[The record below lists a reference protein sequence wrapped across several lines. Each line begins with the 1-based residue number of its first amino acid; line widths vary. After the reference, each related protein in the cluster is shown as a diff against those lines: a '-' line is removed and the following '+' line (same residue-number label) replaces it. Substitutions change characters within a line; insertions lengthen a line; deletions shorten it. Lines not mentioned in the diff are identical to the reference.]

1 MKKYLAVLIA
11 ISIWLVMPMH
21 TRASQS
27 AIETTVPSTHTVAIE
42 AEHASALYVSGD
54 KGLSDAYAVPR
65 FSKPQFSCCVCNNL
79 LFLL

>member
-54 KGLSDAYAVPR
+54 KG
-65 FSKPQFSCCVCNNL
+65 
-79 LFLL
+79 